1 MLSALNTC
9 LAQRRSPSP
18 PKGLVTI
25 KLLPKSVP
33 ESGLRGLDRRWA
45 YDLHQCPFFLF
56 LLCLSTCVRVPMC
69 IFMQGL
75 SVTGF
80 LVLLTQVNISPKH
93 GTAHVILSQTGSAM
107 VSSVMIVDQQLRG
120 RAVNFTWE
128 QSHQIRPW
136 PPPQGP
142 AARQEMKGSFSLWQ
156 MSRRGKGG
164 NGTERTILTLL
175 RGTKQALFK
184 CAVAEVSVCTCV

>member
-9 LAQRRSPSP
+9 LAQCRSPSP

-33 ESGLRGLDRRWA
+33 ESGLRGLGKRRDCGYS
-45 YDLHQCPFFLF
+45 YDLALLSFFFLLF
-56 LLCLSTCVRVPMC
+56 LFIYVFASSHVYFHAGHLVN
-69 IFMQGL
+69 
-75 SVTGF
+75 GF
-80 LVLLTQVNISPKH
+80 LVLFAQVNICPRR
-93 GTAHVILSQTGSAM
+93 GTAHAILSQTGSAM

-128 QSHQIRPW
+128 QSRRVQAW

-164 NGTERTILTLL
+164 DGADTDTR
-175 RGTKQALFK
+175 F
-184 CAVAEVSVCTCV
+184 